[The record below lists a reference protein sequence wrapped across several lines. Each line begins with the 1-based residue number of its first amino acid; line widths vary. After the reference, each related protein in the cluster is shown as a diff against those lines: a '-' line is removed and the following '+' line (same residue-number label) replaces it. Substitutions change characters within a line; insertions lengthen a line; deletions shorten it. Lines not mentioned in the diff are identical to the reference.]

1 MPLDP
6 EVWFPHL
13 EFTLQTMSIL
23 YPQYPNDV
31 TKKKYYDTIQ
41 NLPVFLP
48 EYPMGKEFIKMLDK
62 YPVTPYLSSR
72 ESFMK
77 WVHFIMNKIKIKME
91 WEQNDFFDSLE
102 KYYDKYKP
110 KELINKQIYKKRK
123 QYIMIGTTFFLIFT
137 IVYFLKKS
145 K

>member
-137 IVYFLKKS
+137 IMYFLKKS

>member
-1 MPLDP
+1 M
-6 EVWFPHL
+6 
-13 EFTLQTMSIL
+13 LQTISVL

-48 EYPMGKEFIKMLDK
+48 DYPIGKEFIKMLNK

-91 WEQNDFFDSLE
+91 WEQDDFFDSLE
-102 KYYDKYKP
+102 KYYDNYKP
-110 KELINKQIYKKRK
+110 KELINKQKYKKRK
-123 QYIMIGTTFFLIFT
+123 QYIMIGTIIFMILLIL
-137 IVYFLKKS
+137 YLLKKS
-145 K
+145 

>member
-48 EYPMGKEFIKMLDK
+48 EYPMGKQFIKMLDK

-91 WEQNDFFDSLE
+91 WEQDDFFDSLE

-110 KELINKQIYKKRK
+110 KELINKEIYKKRK
-123 QYIMIGTTFFLIFT
+123 QYIMIGTTFFLIIT
-137 IVYFLKKS
+137 IIYLLKKS